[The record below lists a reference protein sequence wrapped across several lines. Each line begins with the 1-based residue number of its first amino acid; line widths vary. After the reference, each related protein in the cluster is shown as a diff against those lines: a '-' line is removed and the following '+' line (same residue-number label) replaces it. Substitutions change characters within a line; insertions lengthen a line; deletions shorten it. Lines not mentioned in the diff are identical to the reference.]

1 MYGSCQGQGDPVSS
15 DQQVQDETVQPKKVE
30 QGQVKLDVPAQPM
43 QHEAVEPIQ
52 HEAVEPMQHEA
63 VEPKHQADVK
73 SSKTDQVDVL
83 DSSSVRRKRMFVKVQ
98 YDEVPVSSEEKGGQK
113 CCHESCRDGVNDLGG
128 MAEEMKLQFVNASKL
143 VTKNNLIQ
151 HLNGQK
157 NVGML
162 TDQFNWKGKFYCSKA
177 FSEMSGVSIY
187 TVKEV
192 LLSFA
197 RGRTGPYVHG
207 NSGFSKFS
215 EKVLCFKVW
224 MKAFLDLYSQS
235 APDSEVQVLAH
246 WVTKAAMYE
255 MYKKETVGPHLALPT
270 FYEYIKT
277 YFGSRRLDKA
287 EPQVRFSLYS
297 SHSVCDQCVA
307 FNASR
312 QTCKSEAD
320 LTKVNQLK
328 MSHMSL
334 VSGARQ
340 RMEELKQHALR
351 FPNDSL
357 ILQLDGMD
365 NSKSYCPRMK
375 EKSKKFA
382 GLLRLPT
389 KIQGCIIYSGHY
401 EEKRKLIFYLNHD
414 QFQQSSNMIVSIL
427 FKLLKIVVNDHG
439 KLPKKLRVFAD
450 NCYRENKNR

>member
-1 MYGSCQGQGDPVSS
+1 
-15 DQQVQDETVQPKKVE
+15 
-30 QGQVKLDVPAQPM
+30 M
-43 QHEAVEPIQ
+43 QHEAVG
-52 HEAVEPMQHEA
+52 
-63 VEPKHQADVK
+63 PKYDSEVK
-73 SSKTDQVDVL
+73 ISKTQQEDVIG
-83 DSSSVRRKRMFVKVQ
+83 STSVSRKRMFAKVQ
-98 YDEVPVSSEEKGGQK
+98 YDDDEVPVSSEEKEGQ
-113 CCHESCRDGVNDLGG
+113 CCHDSCRNGVRDLGT
-128 MAEEMKLQFVNASKL
+128 MAEEMKQEFVHASKL

-157 NVGML
+157 NVGLL
-162 TDQFNWKGKFYCSKA
+162 TDQFNWKGKFYCPKA

-187 TVKEV
+187 IVKEV
-192 LLSFA
+192 LSSFA
-197 RGRTGPYVHG
+197 RGRTGPFVHG
-207 NSGFSKFS
+207 NSGFAKFS

-277 YFGSRRLDKA
+277 YFGSKRLDKA

-307 FNASR
+307 FNTSR
-312 QTCKSEAD
+312 RTCKSEED
-320 LTKVNQLK
+320 LRKVNQLK
-328 MSHMSL
+328 MFHMSQ

-351 FPNDSL
+351 FPNDSV

-427 FKLLKIVVNDHG
+427 FKLLEVVVNDHG